1 MLEREE
7 ETGDSDTKKVEDL
20 IISINQHNKR
30 KRRKSDADNRG
41 INATDYEELG
51 AHGYANEVEPRVF
64 VDESGYVF
72 FQCAAT
78 SFYLCATLTLDSAAR
93 PADAVTHPHHI

>member
-41 INATDYEELG
+41 LNATDCEELG
-51 AHGYANEVEPRVF
+51 HSYANEVEPRVF
-64 VDESGYVF
+64 VDESGCLF
-72 FQCAAT
+72 PMRGNLFLLMCH
-78 SFYLCATLTLDSAAR
+78 
-93 PADAVTHPHHI
+93 ADA